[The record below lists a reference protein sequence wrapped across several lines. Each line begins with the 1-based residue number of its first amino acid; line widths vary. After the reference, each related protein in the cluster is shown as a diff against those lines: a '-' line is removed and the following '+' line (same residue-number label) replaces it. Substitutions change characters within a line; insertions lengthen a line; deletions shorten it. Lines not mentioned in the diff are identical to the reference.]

1 MLREGV
7 LPVSDETYNGVNILL
22 ETIGDTVHSVPLH
35 KIHLSS
41 DLGSDLVTVGI
52 TSALPLDDV
61 SLLLGN
67 DIAGE
72 RVFLNPQPQ
81 HS

>member
-7 LPVSDETYNGVNILL
+7 LPVSDETYTGVNIIL

-35 KIHLSS
+35 EIHLSS
-41 DLGSDLVTVGI
+41 DLGSDLVTVGM
-52 TSALPLDDV
+52 TSALLLDDV

-72 RVFLNPQPQ
+72 KLF
-81 HS
+81 